1 MASNAALYGIIG
13 ALGVAVVGGG
23 LYIAKKEGA
32 FGPTAIEAALSAP
45 APAPPAPPPL
55 PAPRP
60 PVVAAPQPAPPPP
73 PAMPAGPTAAQ
84 IEQVRVLVVD
94 ARRAIT
100 RGDFSSADRALDQ
113 AERIDPRASDVIAAR
128 RDLRDAQQRAG
139 RDDRR
144 IDSLVADARAAIARR
159 DYAMAGQLIERA
171 EQIDPRERV
180 VQQARAELNT
190 AQQANRDSPNRDNRR
205 VDQLVAQARAAIARH
220 DYAAADRLLD
230 QAEGLDAR
238 DRDVQ
243 QARAE
248 LNATQ
253 RPGSGPGPARR

>member
-1 MASNAALYGIIG
+1 MASNGALYGLIG

-32 FGPTAIEAALSAP
+32 FGPSTTETAATTV
-45 APAPPAPPPL
+45 PAPPAFPPL
-55 PAPRP
+55 PAPKP
-60 PVVAAPQPAPPPP
+60 PVVATPQPAPLPP
-73 PAMPAGPTAAQ
+73 PALPAGPTAAQ
-84 IEQVRVLVVD
+84 AEQVRVLVLD
-94 ARRAIT
+94 ARRGIT
-100 RGDFSSADRALDQ
+100 RGDFTSADRALDQ

-128 RDLRDAQQRAG
+128 RDLREAQQRAG

-144 IDSLVADARAAIARR
+144 IESLVADARVAIARR
-159 DYAMAGQLIERA
+159 DYAAASQLIERA
-171 EQIDPRERV
+171 EQIDPRDRA

-190 AQQANRDSPNRDNRR
+190 AQQANRDNRR
-205 VDQLVAQARAAIARH
+205 IDLLVAQARAAISRH

-230 QAEGLDAR
+230 QAESLDGR

-248 LNATQ
+248 LNAVQ
-253 RPGSGPGPARR
+253 RPGPGPVRR